1 MEPIG
6 PPSRVKKKRTVLTEL
21 LLVDVAPSSLAK
33 TNGRDRVSIWRTTNF
48 VETSTQEPISLK
60 RWTVMA
66 AGGSHPL
73 HFFKIEP
80 PSYLEIDFFSFF
92 FFFVAVKNEHGS
104 LRLFSETVPL
114 YSVFKESDSY

>member
-1 MEPIG
+1 
-6 PPSRVKKKRTVLTEL
+6 
-21 LLVDVAPSSLAK
+21 
-33 TNGRDRVSIWRTTNF
+33 
-48 VETSTQEPISLK
+48 
-60 RWTVMA
+60 MA